1 MCVVFTLRSAPS
13 KIIDSLTLAPAPIMQ
28 LLPIDTFGPSLAVG
42 STTAVGWINTSPGQK
57 NKYINNIETMVERI
71 TI

>member
-13 KIIDSLTLAPAPIMQ
+13 KIIDSLTLAPAPITQ

-42 STTAVGWINTSPGQK
+42 STTAVGWINTSPG
-57 NKYINNIETMVERI
+57 
-71 TI
+71 